1 MVLCTFDTFAN
12 VSSLEAENPQNP
24 NRKKKPDLIPALH
37 QIRLQLVQHV
47 RVVRSYND
55 HRRVA
60 DGLAESQYLLVWH
73 PVRVD
78 ELLKLHT
85 NTRNNKKKKKNGER
99 SEHRHAS
106 FTPRKVTPYNIPRF
120 VPSGQEFLL
129 PLTQRSGRFAA
140 AKPDI
145 RYCYSAPS
153 CLIKQ
158 TKDPRTDV
166 PLGSGGKFNFAAGQ
180 SRGIELGA

>member
-12 VSSLEAENPQNP
+12 VSSLEPENPQNP

-60 DGLAESQYLLVWH
+60 DGFAESQYLLVRH

-85 NTRNNKKKKKNGER
+85 NTRNNKKKKKKENGASIDTLR
-99 SEHRHAS
+99 LLHA
-106 FTPRKVTPYNIPRF
+106 K
-120 VPSGQEFLL
+120 
-129 PLTQRSGRFAA
+129 
-140 AKPDI
+140 
-145 RYCYSAPS
+145 
-153 CLIKQ
+153 
-158 TKDPRTDV
+158 
-166 PLGSGGKFNFAAGQ
+166 
-180 SRGIELGA
+180 